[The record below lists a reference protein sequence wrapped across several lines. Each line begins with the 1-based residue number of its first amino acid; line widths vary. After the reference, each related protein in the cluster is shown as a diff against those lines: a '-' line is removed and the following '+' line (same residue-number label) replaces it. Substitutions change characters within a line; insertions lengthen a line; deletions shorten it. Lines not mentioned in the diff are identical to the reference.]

1 MSGINTIMDI
11 GRKGLFA
18 SKVAIETTGQN
29 ITNVNTEGYS
39 RRYVRLEESLQI
51 DYRPGQIGM
60 GVEAAEI
67 LRHFDRFVETSYLDK
82 STMRERFDTLFGNL
96 SAVDNLFNESVT
108 GGVSDALSKFFGD
121 WQTVAGRPDDFAA
134 REALVSD
141 TRNLLNVIHQADEQ
155 MRRMQEQANQFIQ
168 KDVDSANRILK
179 DIAGINSQLK
189 AVELQGQ
196 NNANALRDERD
207 RLVRDLASIMDI
219 NVITRGYEQEFTIT
233 TKAGHTLLQ
242 DSQTYSLKFE
252 GPRVTTSLTAGSSFG
267 ADGQVYIDGVDD
279 FEFTLDITQ
288 TGDLSD
294 DDPTDPTTL
303 ANNPKFRVSLD
314 GGRTWLTD
322 ENGNQIEYTA
332 GTQADVVE
340 VRGVKIWF
348 GRQGDSATA
357 PTNDP
362 AVGDRFLV
370 VPKSAVYWYQDTST
384 SENISPQ
391 IFANGEDNSRRLTG
405 GSLAGHLTFRDNY
418 IGRYRDKLDAFAR
431 ELAWSVNEI
440 HSEGAGLQKLSEV
453 TGSYQ
458 VLSSGAVLSSDTAGL
473 FFRDKLES
481 GSLSFYVFDAA
492 GNLQNGGQPLVLDF
506 DNVTPGQQN
515 FDPAVHS
522 LNDVRDAFNS
532 TLAAA
537 GLGGDVQASVVNGSL
552 RIASTTAGFTFGF
565 GQDSTGLLAA
575 LGVNTYFS
583 GTDASNIELN
593 SAVAANKAFI
603 NVGHYNGAGEINE
616 GDNIIA
622 RDIAALQTKKL
633 TIHTD
638 LEGNARQ
645 TLSEFYNS
653 LVTGVGADTRGAEF
667 NFEYQRALAQDLN
680 EKQQSMSG
688 VNLDEEMSNLIKF
701 QHSYTAA
708 AKLIS
713 TADQML
719 QTLLGLKP

>member
-458 VLSSGAVLSSDTAGL
+458 VLSSGAALSSDTAGL